1 MGLLDALAEECTHI
15 SLVAYNRTRLQAQT
29 DKRSLTGQLESRF
42 RYQRL
47 LQSFKIIVRE
57 EGIRGLYKGNVP
69 AACLYI
75 SYSATQFLCYHA
87 IKRRL
92 DSMVSFVVGCCSIV
106 EAVKLMSPSQGVH
119 RNGSTFLSGG
129 TLLYEVAVSG

>member
-1 MGLLDALAEECTHI
+1 MGLLDAVCI
-15 SLVAYNRTRLQAQT
+15 SLVVYNRTRLQAQT
-29 DKRSLTGQLESRF
+29 DKRSLTGQVDSSF
-42 RYQRL
+42 RYQSL

-87 IKRRL
+87 IQRRL
-92 DSMVSFVVGCCSIV
+92 DSMVGFVGGLLFHCEGCK
-106 EAVKLMSPSQGVH
+106 A
-119 RNGSTFLSGG
+119 NGALSGCPP
-129 TLLYEVAVSG
+129 